1 MLENEL
7 LAQQKRID
15 ELETQVASLNS
26 NLQRLAMISK
36 VDEKYPYWHRLVQY
50 QFSELQRLDLEFV
63 LSIMSDRLNGIN
75 IVVNSSDEQ
84 DDLPFDVDSE
94 DRIVSFQKAL
104 KYPKVLFNNELPTL
118 EEVQGI
124 YKLLGICGE
133 HRTTDILKAMYDQ
146 GLYKK
151 IIKQLLSIAD

>member
-15 ELETQVASLNS
+15 ELETQVGNLNN

-36 VDEKYPYWHRLVQY
+36 VDEKYPYWHTLVQY

-63 LSIMSDRLNGIN
+63 LSIMSDRLSGIK

-84 DDLPFDVDSE
+84 DDIPLGVDSE
-94 DRIVSFQKAL
+94 DRIISFQKAL

-124 YKLLGICGE
+124 YKQLGICNE
-133 HRTTDILKAMYDQ
+133 HRTTVILKAMYDQ